1 MYNEINTYHK
11 GIVMSRYRIQIKN
24 LFLAVAGCIIFAIG
38 VNFFVTPHGMYNG
51 GIFGFAQLI
60 RSLVVDVFK
69 LNISDNI
76 DLVGILYFLIN
87 VPILYLA
94 WKKLGRPFF
103 IRTLITIGVFT
114 TAVTFVPVLMN
125 LVIEDVLTS
134 VIIGGLLAGFG
145 MGLVLTAGF
154 CAGGQDVI
162 GVYFSKVNPRL
173 TVGKISLI
181 VNVFVFALM
190 AFRYDIE
197 IVIYSLIYTA
207 VLSVTVDRFHMQNI
221 ITTLM
226 VVTKEEGIDKMIT
239 STRGRG
245 VTVWDGYGSYSGDAT
260 KIIFAVVNKFEVN
273 LLVKD
278 IKKLDPRAFILQREH
293 DVVRSTFE
301 KRL

>member
-103 IRTLITIGVFT
+103 IRTLITI
-114 TAVTFVPVLMN
+114 
-125 LVIEDVLTS
+125 DVLTS

>member
-1 MYNEINTYHK
+1 MAI
-11 GIVMSRYRIQIKN
+11 
-24 LFLAVAGCIIFAIG
+24 AGCLIFAVG
-38 VNFFVTPHGMYNG
+38 VNFFVTPQGMYNG
-51 GIFGFAQLI
+51 GIFGFAQLL
-60 RSLVVDVFK
+60 RSFITDFLGFSIEE
-69 LNISDNI
+69 NF
-76 DLVGILYFLIN
+76 DLVGVIYFAIN

-94 WKKLGRPFF
+94 WSKLGRPFF
-103 IRTLITIGVFT
+103 IRTLITIAVFT
-114 TAVTFVPVLMN
+114 AAVSLVPILQDKI
-125 LVIEDVLTS
+125 IEDVLTS

-162 GVYFSKVNPRL
+162 GVYFSKVNPRF

-190 AFRYDIE
+190 AFRYDLE

-245 VTVWDGYGSYSGDAT
+245 VTVWDGYGGYSGDAT

-278 IKKLDPRAFILQREH
+278 IKKMDPRAFILQREN

-301 KRL
+301 KKL